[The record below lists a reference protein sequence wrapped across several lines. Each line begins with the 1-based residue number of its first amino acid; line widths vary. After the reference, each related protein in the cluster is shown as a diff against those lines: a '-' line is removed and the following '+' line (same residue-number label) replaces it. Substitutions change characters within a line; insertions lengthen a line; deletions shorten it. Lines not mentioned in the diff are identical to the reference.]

1 MSEVEKGSEWD
12 VQSIFSFFLFLKR
25 SNTNKFKD
33 SHIIVRFSNNI
44 RPQSRSLSLYP
55 LSSFEP
61 PISVR
66 SVPFGPRMAY
76 HLTSS
81 CLCFSVSLFLPRLT
95 HARTHT
101 PSRLYIA
108 FPHDV
113 TRLSRR
119 GTNTARGSQSIR
131 RDAARRDVLN

>member
-1 MSEVEKGSEWD
+1 MFSQYLVFSYSSSVQIQINSKIHILSFGSLI
-12 VQSIFSFFLFLKR
+12 IFDLNLAL
-25 SNTNKFKD
+25 
-33 SHIIVRFSNNI
+33 
-44 RPQSRSLSLYP
+44 PPLLSLSLYP
-55 LSSFEP
+55 LSSCGP

-66 SVPFGPRMAY
+66 PVPFGPRMAY